1 MKEKEPIIK
10 TDNEAQATYR
20 TMLTMIAKQQPTE
33 VTRTVIDNILPFYVR
48 IASNRSRQIRRT
60 LDYIQKMS
68 EQGIPE
74 SRRAEMLSQEPILKL
89 ANAWNCLERAET
101 SYSRFKEKETDLL
114 SQNAYKRVKKLR
126 NEALDLIQ
134 TTDLSGVKDTRLL
147 EAVNRFTVK
156 E

>member
-33 VTRTVIDNILPFYVR
+33 VTCIVIDNILPFYVR

-114 SQNAYKRVKKLR
+114 SQNVYKRVKKLR